1 MAKSNPLVRPPETTL
16 QQMLIQYAK
25 RVRLFAAVASLSLL
39 LLLASVLIVKLVTE
53 PDAPILL
60 RPVFVVVLG
69 AFVGLTIVLAERW
82 MLTRQAHAQAER
94 LLPAKYER
102 TPSFLRNLPPATR
115 KSMQVVVPA
124 EGQQEEV
131 QRILQMQQDALVQRI
146 LQGQLDAFKE
156 KPDVVSVWRNI
167 GDALTALELYGEAY
181 HAYRH
186 AHYLQP
192 NDELTSS
199 KLTLLDDLARIRQWR
214 EWPPKEQ
221 SEASALPSETQGIK
235 STLM

>member
-1 MAKSNPLVRPPETTL
+1 MPKSNPLARPPETIL
-16 QQMLIQYAK
+16 QQMFIQYAK

-115 KSMQVVVPA
+115 KSMQVVVP
-124 EGQQEEV
+124 EEV
-131 QRILQMQQDALVQRI
+131 QQEVQQSLQMQQDALVQRI
-146 LQGQLDAFKE
+146 LQGQLDDFKE
-156 KPDVVSVWRNI
+156 KPDVVAVWRNT
-167 GDALTALELYGEAY
+167 GDALTALELYDEAY
-181 HAYRH
+181 RAYIH
-186 AHYLQP
+186 AHNLQP

-221 SEASALPSETQGIK
+221 SEASALPSEKGVK

>member
-1 MAKSNPLVRPPETTL
+1 MPKSNPLARPPETIL

-102 TPSFLRNLPPATR
+102 TPSFLRELPPAAR
-115 KSMQVVVPA
+115 KSMQVVVP
-124 EGQQEEV
+124 EEV
-131 QRILQMQQDALVQRI
+131 QQSLQMQQDALVQRI
-146 LQGQLDAFKE
+146 LQGQLDDFKE
-156 KPDVVSVWRNI
+156 KPDVVAVWRNT
-167 GDALTALELYGEAY
+167 GDALTALELYDEAY
-181 HAYRH
+181 RAYIH
-186 AHYLQP
+186 AHNLQP

-221 SEASALPSETQGIK
+221 SEASALPSEKGVK